1 MVTIETFRVK
11 RGMKTAKRQLGD
23 TGEGVACRYLEAR
36 GYEVVERN
44 YLRPWGEI
52 DIVARKPARPGGAKR
67 LYFIEV
73 KSVSRESGG
82 GGGLPANGHGSRET
96 SLGVGYRPEENVHPA
111 KIKRLYRAIQTY
123 LLDHKVP
130 EDTEWQLDVACVYL
144 DFSTRKAHVEM
155 IENVIL

>member
-1 MVTIETFRVK
+1 
-11 RGMKTAKRQLGD
+11 MKTAKRQLGD
-23 TGEGVACRYLEAR
+23 TGEDVACRYLEGK
-36 GYEVVERN
+36 GYKVLERN

-52 DIVARKPARPGGAKR
+52 DIVASKGLGPDEGGAKK

-73 KSVSRESGG
+73 KSVSREASK
-82 GGGLPANGHGSRET
+82 LKGSRET
-96 SLGVGYRPEENVHPA
+96 YRPEENVHPA

-130 EDTEWQLDVACVYL
+130 EDVEWQLDVACVYL
-144 DFSTRKAHVEM
+144 DFSTRRARVEM